1 MAMTMSEPEK
11 IWNLKDKDREENN
24 VQVFASR
31 REGRDGVFVLRLKR
45 ESETVTCKATRGV
58 PNGTHQI

>member
-24 VQVFASR
+24 VQVFESR
-31 REGRDGVFVLRLKR
+31 REGKGGMGCLF
-45 ESETVTCKATRGV
+45 
-58 PNGTHQI
+58 